1 MSISTSKDALTM
13 LLSIESGPG
22 MVKIRE
28 GLDWVKKENVF
39 LWVDFS
45 KNIWGKFKKSS
56 KIGL

>member
-13 LLSIESGPG
+13 LLSIENGPG

-45 KNIWGKFKKSS
+45 
-56 KIGL
+56 